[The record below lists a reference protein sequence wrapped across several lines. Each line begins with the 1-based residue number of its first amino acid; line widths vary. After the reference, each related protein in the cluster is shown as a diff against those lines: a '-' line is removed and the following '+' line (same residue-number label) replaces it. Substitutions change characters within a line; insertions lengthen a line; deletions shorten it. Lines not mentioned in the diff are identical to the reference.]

1 MIAGSASGEKSGT
14 ESQTEPVS
22 VAPCLDRTSPV
33 SYDESFLLR
42 GCCMDEKTDIA
53 IASDHAG
60 VDLKGKIIHFLQD
73 QGLAVSDLGTHN
85 HDSVDYPDYGVPVA
99 QAVSE
104 GQVRRGILICGT
116 GIGMSIVANKF
127 PGVRAALC
135 FDPFTAKVSRLHNDA
150 NILVLGQRVLEEK
163 TALEIVRL
171 WLTTGF
177 DGGRHA
183 RRLAK
188 IEEIEKKGVRE

>member
-1 MIAGSASGEKSGT
+1 MNGKAK
-14 ESQTEPVS
+14 
-22 VAPCLDRTSPV
+22 
-33 SYDESFLLR
+33 
-42 GCCMDEKTDIA
+42 IA

-60 VDLKGKIIHFLQD
+60 LDLKDKIIKFLQETG
-73 QGLAVSDLGTHN
+73 QPVSDLGTHN
-85 HDSVDYPDYGVPVA
+85 RDSVDYPDYGIPVA

-104 GQVRRGILICGT
+104 GKIERGILICGT

-135 FDPFTAKVSRLHNDA
+135 YDPFTAKVSRLHNDA
-150 NILVLGQRVLEEK
+150 NVLVLGERVLEEK

-171 WLTTGF
+171 WLSTGF

-183 RRLAK
+183 RRLTK
-188 IEEIEKKGVRE
+188 IDEIEKNMRRSK

>member
-1 MIAGSASGEKSGT
+1 
-14 ESQTEPVS
+14 
-22 VAPCLDRTSPV
+22 
-33 SYDESFLLR
+33 
-42 GCCMDEKTDIA
+42 MDGKTKIA

-60 VDLKGKIIHFLQD
+60 LDLKDKIVKFLQEAG
-73 QGLAVSDLGTHN
+73 QSVSDFGTHN
-85 HDSVDYPDYGVPVA
+85 RDSVDYPDYGIPVA

-104 GQVRRGILICGT
+104 GKIERGILICGT

-135 FDPFTAKVSRLHNDA
+135 YDPFTAKVSRLHNDA
-150 NILVLGQRVLEEK
+150 NVLVLGERVLEEK

-171 WLTTGF
+171 WLTTEF

-188 IEEIEKKGVRE
+188 IEEIEKNLRRRT